1 MTLPASGSISLG
13 QVNVELGK
21 VATTLASMN
30 ATDLRTLAGVPSGAI
45 SMSDFHGKS
54 NTYNILLGI
63 QRYDATAFYG
73 WHTSFGIGSASPNNI
88 NGNVLTNIYISTANI
103 SNVDAID
110 NATMAAIVATYT
122 KMDFGDGI
130 LRTLNWVHSAPSKL
144 ARPWPD
150 GDANT
155 IAMKNYFVANNNGS
169 VTVRFI

>member
-1 MTLPASGSISLG
+1 MTLPASGPISANNI
-13 QVNVELGK
+13 NVELQRSGT
-21 VATTLASMN
+21 APFSMN
-30 ATDLRTLAGVPSGAI
+30 GSEERALAVVPSGTI
-45 SMSDFHGKS
+45 KFSDFYNKS
-54 NTYNILLGI
+54 YTYDILLGI
-63 QRYDATAFYG
+63 QRYGATAFYG

-88 NGNVLTNIYISTANI
+88 NGNVLVNIYISTANI
-103 SNVDAID
+103 SNVDAVD

-122 KMDFGDGI
+122 KMDFGDGT

-144 ARPWPD
+144 AKPWPD

>member
-21 VATTLASMN
+21 VATTSASMN
-30 ATDLRTLAGVPSGAI
+30 ATDLRTLAGVPSGTI
-45 SMSDFHGKS
+45 RMSDFHGKS

-63 QRYDATAFYG
+63 QRYGATAFYG
-73 WHTSFGIGSASPNNI
+73 WRTSFGIGSASPNNI
-88 NGNVLTNIYISTANI
+88 NGNVLVDIYISTANI
-103 SNVDAID
+103 AWVDAVD
-110 NATMAAIVATYT
+110 NATMATIVSTYT
-122 KMDFGDGI
+122 KMDFGDGT
-130 LRTLNWVHSAPSKL
+130 LRTLNWVHSAPSAIAK
-144 ARPWPD
+144 PWPD